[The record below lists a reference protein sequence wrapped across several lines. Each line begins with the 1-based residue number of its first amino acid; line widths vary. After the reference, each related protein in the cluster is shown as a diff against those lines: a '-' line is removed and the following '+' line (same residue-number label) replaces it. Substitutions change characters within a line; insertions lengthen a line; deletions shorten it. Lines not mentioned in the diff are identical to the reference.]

1 MGAVGFVG
9 FVGVVGIAECGGYCR
24 VWWVLQE
31 LSTEIKKKN
40 FFLFFTLT
48 PSQMWLKLPVYRGF
62 KGEGW
67 CEGRAFTLTLPSH
80 FRHRKVSCQ
89 GFYLQNL
96 TKVPEKY
103 SYLVPTVQHR
113 YTNSIAMLYY
123 QYSYAALLV
132 QGCCTFSAR
141 VLHFYRHYYSKV
153 FTVAFLAVFELRS
166 YTL

>member
-1 MGAVGFVG
+1 MWWVLQS
-9 FVGVVGIAECGGYCR
+9 VVGIAGIIHR
-24 VWWVLQE
+24 N
-31 LSTEIKKKN
+31 KKKN

-48 PSQMWLKLPVYRGF
+48 PSQMWLKRPVYRGF
-62 KGEGW
+62 KGEGR
-67 CEGRAFTLTLPSH
+67 CEGRAFTLTPALTLPSH